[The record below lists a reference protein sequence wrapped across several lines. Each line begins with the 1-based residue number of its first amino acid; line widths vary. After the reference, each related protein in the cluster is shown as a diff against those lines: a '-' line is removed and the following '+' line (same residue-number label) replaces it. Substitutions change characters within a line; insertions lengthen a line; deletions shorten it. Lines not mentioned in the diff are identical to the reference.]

1 MNALP
6 QTLEKIFGVPF
17 TQQATLAE
25 LRQYHHP
32 NTYCCN
38 AEGELMGIFSSENDY
53 TDITIPADW
62 QQLEYLNLSDNKN
75 LRHLTFEAALPRLQH
90 LDGSD
95 SGLKTLSIPAGF
107 EGLQWLDVSRNK
119 LERLSLDGTFPKLNY
134 CDLSGNQLEIVEM
147 PDCPALQ
154 YLYLNDNQLAKLVFQ
169 APLSALQ
176 ILHLKKNKL
185 TTIDWSRGFRQLET
199 LDLQENQ
206 IAAIPPDFL
215 DNLLNLKGLYLKGNP
230 IQNIPKEIFDK
241 DENVLEDIRNTL
253 ISHSK
258 GKLENNEV
266 KMILVGNST
275 VGKTTLEKYLRTGV
289 YEDKENTTH
298 GIQVNKWEPENGDGE
313 KMGLNVYNWDFGGQ
327 EYYHATHRLFLSNNA
342 VYCLLWNKTTNVQDI
357 VKTTVYRDGKPV
369 LQDLEHYR
377 YEYWLDNIRHYAPD
391 SPILLVQSRDEVIE
405 AVENDLFEQYGINP
419 KKNYQ
424 VCVRS
429 VAEGDQD
436 KRDEFSIFQRQLI
449 QTLQATATK
458 FELGKFWVRI
468 RDEIRHR
475 ASLGEYR
482 WSWEEYL
489 SFCQQV
495 DKIMKESEAKTL
507 ANYLKEVGL
516 ILYYPD
522 YPGIAETVFI
532 KPTWV
537 TDRIYEIFNEEVSQK
552 NGEFDRAHIVKVLK
566 EKKIGET
573 NIERELLSRELLDL
587 MMAFQLIF
595 SPQDK
600 PNTYFAIQY
609 LPNEYPNPK
618 ALERQKKGTPHLG
631 FALHF
636 PKFLPKP
643 VFHRFIAAYGKYAKD
658 EFWKYGIFFT
668 HEVNDL
674 EVFVECKFKERIIE
688 VWSQTPDNQVVGM
701 LYDKLFELSEKNKQ
715 IEVAVNETD
724 FISIEKLEEA
734 RELESPKAKARNG
747 NLVTVKDFDFCFRHG
762 EMGNTSMERPKKEQA
777 KKLKVFVSYAR
788 KEDRRY
794 LELFVAGIKTH
805 SDWEIFDDRLVLIGE
820 DWHERLQKEVQEC
833 DFAILLLSPYFFKSD
848 YIKNNEFE
856 HFITK
861 NIQNG
866 FPFFSVL
873 LADCDYTQWNEIARR
888 QFFRAEGQDYDL
900 AKHYRDK
907 QITFDLLARFD
918 RDGELIPNPYLHTFY
933 KNFVAAVNRAL
944 QAL

>member
-1 MNALP
+1 MNALQ

-95 SGLKTLSIPAGF
+95 SGLKTLSILAGF

-119 LERLSLDGTFPKLNY
+119 LERLSLEGTFPKLTY
-134 CDLSGNQLEIVEM
+134 CDFSGNKLNQLEM
-147 PDCPALQ
+147 PDCPKLQ
-154 YLYLNDNQLAKLVFQ
+154 YLYLNDNQLVKLVFR
-169 APLSALQ
+169 ASLLALE
-176 ILHLKKNKL
+176 ILHLKNNKL

-199 LDLQENQ
+199 LYLQENQ
-206 IAAIPPDFL
+206 IASIEPDFL
-215 DNLLNLKGLYLKGNP
+215 DNLLNLKSLYLQGNP
-230 IQNIPKEIFDK
+230 IQNIAKELFDK

-253 ISHSK
+253 ISLSK
-258 GKLENNEV
+258 GKVENNEV

-298 GIQVNKWEPENGDGE
+298 GIQVNKWEPENSDGE
-313 KMGLNVYNWDFGGQ
+313 QIGLNVYNWDFGGQ

-537 TDRIYEIFNEEVSQK
+537 TDRIYEIFNQEVSDK
-552 NGEFDRAHIVKVLK
+552 GGEFDQGHVIKVLK
-566 EKKIGET
+566 EKGIGQS
-573 NIERELLSRELLDL
+573 NMERELLSGELLNL
-587 MMAFQLIF
+587 MMAFKLIF
-595 SPQDK
+595 SPKDK
-600 PNTYFAIQY
+600 PNTFFAIQY
-609 LPNEYPNPK
+609 LPNEYHNSK

-631 FALHF
+631 FALYF
-636 PKFLPKP
+636 PKFLPKS
-643 VFHRFIAAYGKYAKD
+643 VFQRFIAEYGKDAKD

-668 HEVNDL
+668 HEGNEL
-674 EVFVECKFKERIIE
+674 EVFAECKFKERIIE

-701 LYDKLFELSEKNKQ
+701 LYDTLFKLSEDNKQ
-715 IEVAVNETD
+715 IEIAVNGTD

-734 RELESPKAKARNG
+734 RELEYPKAKARNG
-747 NLVTVKDFDFCFRHG
+747 NLVVVKDFDFCFGRG
-762 EMGNTSMERPKKEQA
+762 EMGRLGKEKSKISKKP
-777 KKLKVFVSYAR
+777 FIFISYAHKDEQYKDELITHLATLKNQGFIEAWHDR
-788 KEDRRY
+788 EIEAGLWDDQIKAAMEKADIFLLLITANFLNSKYISEIEITTAYQKYKAGTAKIFPVICSSCLWELQPVTEDDYELHPVYKREMKVWLGKFAYFPKDGKPIAGWANKDEAY
-794 LELFVAGIKTH
+794 LNVMESL
-805 SDWEIFDDRLVLIGE
+805 L
-820 DWHERLQKEVQEC
+820 KEV
-833 DFAILLLSPYFFKSD
+833 
-848 YIKNNEFE
+848 
-856 HFITK
+856 
-861 NIQNG
+861 
-866 FPFFSVL
+866 
-873 LADCDYTQWNEIARR
+873 
-888 QFFRAEGQDYDL
+888 
-900 AKHYRDK
+900 
-907 QITFDLLARFD
+907 
-918 RDGELIPNPYLHTFY
+918 
-933 KNFVAAVNRAL
+933 L
-944 QAL
+944 Q